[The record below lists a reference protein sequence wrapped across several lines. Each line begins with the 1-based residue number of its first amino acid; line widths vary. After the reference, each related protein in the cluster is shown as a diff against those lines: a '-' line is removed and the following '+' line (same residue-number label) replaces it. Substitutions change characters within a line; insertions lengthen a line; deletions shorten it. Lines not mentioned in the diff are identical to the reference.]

1 MVTDTSDEKKEENEK
16 TVALTSKRKIDHIQ
30 ISLTKN
36 VQASQK
42 KTGFEDVELIHNAL
56 PEIDMKDVET
66 ATELFGRKLNAPLI
80 IAGMTG
86 GHPIAK
92 RINTVLAKV
101 AQEMKIGMGVG
112 SQRAAIEDPSL
123 SETFSI
129 VRKIAPDTLIIANI
143 GGPQLAKG
151 YGLLE
156 ARKAVEMIQADALA
170 VHLNP
175 LQEAVQPEGETNTRG
190 VLGKI
195 KDIVDKLDVP
205 VVAKETGCGI
215 AYEEACKLADIHVGG
230 VDVGGAGGTSWSAVE
245 AYREL
250 SQVENKA
257 AESPLGFAFRDWG
270 IPTAASIVETSATK
284 KLKVIGTGG
293 VRSGIDVAKAIALGA
308 HSAGIASP
316 FLKPAYT
323 GDNESLKSMIKRIVR
338 ELKTVMYLT
347 GSTHLKA
354 LSKANL
360 VVRGQLAEW
369 LRVRGFDP
377 SEFAR
382 RRGDLRDKTGMQ

>member
-1 MVTDTSDEKKEENEK
+1 MVTDTSGGKEEENEK
-16 TVALTSKRKIDHIQ
+16 IVKLTSKRKIDHIQ
-30 ISLTKN
+30 ISLTKD
-36 VQASQK
+36 VQAAQK
-42 KTGFEDVELIHNAL
+42 KTGFEEVELIHNAL

-92 RINTVLAKV
+92 RINMVLAKV
-101 AQEMKIGMGVG
+101 AQEMRIGMGVG
-112 SQRAAIEDPSL
+112 SQRVAIEDPSL
-123 SETFSI
+123 AETFSI
-129 VRKIAPDTLIIANI
+129 VRKLAPDTLIIANI
-143 GGPQLAKG
+143 GAPQLAKG
-151 YGLLE
+151 YGLRE
-156 ARKAVEMIQADALA
+156 ARKAVEMIEADALA
-170 VHLNP
+170 IHLNP

-205 VVAKETGCGI
+205 VIAKETGCGM

-230 VDVGGAGGTSWSAVE
+230 VDVGGAGGTSWSVVE

-250 SQVENKA
+250 NQVENKTT
-257 AESPLGFAFRDWG
+257 ESPLGFTFRDWG

-284 KLKVIGTGG
+284 KLKIIGTGG

-308 HSAGIASP
+308 HSAGIALP

-323 GDNESLKSMIKRIVR
+323 GDNENLKSTVIRIVR
-338 ELKTVMYLT
+338 ELRTVMYLT
-347 GSTHLKA
+347 GSTDLKT
-354 LSKANL
+354 LGKTNL

-369 LRVRGFDP
+369 LRMRGFDP
-377 SEFAR
+377 GKFAK
-382 RRGDLRDKTGMQ
+382 RRGELRGRPGTQ